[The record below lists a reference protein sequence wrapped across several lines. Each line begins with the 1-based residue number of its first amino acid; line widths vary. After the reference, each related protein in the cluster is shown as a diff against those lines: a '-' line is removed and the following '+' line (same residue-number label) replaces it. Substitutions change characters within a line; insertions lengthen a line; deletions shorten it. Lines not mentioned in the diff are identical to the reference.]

1 MAHNHPMTAAT
12 QTPLDARAGRYGAV
26 EVGVALV
33 VAELLLAVLWY
44 PWVVE
49 HLFFRQGVSYEVL
62 RVLIVAPEYL
72 LLAVAV
78 HLVALTRDR
87 RLLGVGCALLA
98 GLVAWGV
105 SVLASHLAP
114 TPEEL
119 SRHRELLTT
128 LSRAGLVLVPTLG
141 TLAWGVARRQGRL
154 WLLAVPLAPAL
165 HYGIQHSHWPQSLQS
180 HVTFRAA
187 EAIGMTLAI
196 LPVLLAVVACWAVEQ
211 VDLARPA
218 TPEGPAYDEGPPPQG

>member
-1 MAHNHPMTAAT
+1 MTAT
-12 QTPLDARAGRYGAV
+12 TESPLDASTRRYGAV
-26 EVGVALV
+26 PVGIALV
-33 VAELLLAVLWY
+33 SAELLLAVLWY

-49 HLFFRQGVSYEVL
+49 HLFFRSGVSYEVL

-78 HLVALTRDR
+78 QLVARTRDR
-87 RLLGVGCALLA
+87 RLVAVGCALLA
-98 GLVAWGV
+98 GFVAWGF

-114 TPEEL
+114 TPQDL
-119 SRHRELLTT
+119 SHHRDLLTY

-141 TLAWGVARRQGRL
+141 TLAWGAARRQGRL

-165 HYGIQHSHWPQSLQS
+165 HYVIQRSRWPGDLQS

-187 EAIGMTLAI
+187 EAIGMALAI
-196 LPVLLAVVACWAVEQ
+196 LPVLLAVLAGWALEQLDTSPSVAP
-211 VDLARPA
+211 D
-218 TPEGPAYDEGPPPQG
+218 GPAYDEGPPPLG